1 MELVIKKGYCYQV
14 INYLLNVT
22 SPSTASMLM
31 KLASKKGAV
40 EISKED
46 AMDRGFEELANWS
59 MPDYDRLYLISDFIL
74 ICLPQKGGA
83 YA

>member
-1 MELVIKKGYCYQV
+1 MELVIKEGYCYQV
-14 INYLLNVT
+14 INNLLNVT
-22 SPSTASMLM
+22 SPSTANMLM

-59 MPDYDRLYLISDFIL
+59 MSDYDRLYLINDFIL